1 MSNVVTFTPKSTS
14 QMRAPQ
20 PGGDGSNVIAL
31 RQINGVETPLGAA
44 TAPIDERPD
53 TVIENIILATATGAL
68 IKKDAEEALRCLILE
83 GHRLKLKVMQDD
95 LRLVSP
101 EEAETKLFALIYTIK
116 GPRDDVF
123 ELEAKLS
130 AIGENQSLS

>member
-1 MSNVVTFTPKSTS
+1 MSNVVTLTPKSTS

-20 PGGDGSNVIAL
+20 PDGDGSNVIAF
-31 RQINGVETPLGAA
+31 RQINGVETPAGAP

-68 IKKDAEEALRCLILE
+68 NKKDAEEALRCLILE

-95 LRLVSP
+95 IRLVSP
-101 EEAETKLFALIYTIK
+101 REAEPKLYALIYTIK
-116 GPRDDVF
+116 GPREDVF
-123 ELEAKLS
+123 ALEAKLG
-130 AIGENQSLS
+130 AIGRSQ